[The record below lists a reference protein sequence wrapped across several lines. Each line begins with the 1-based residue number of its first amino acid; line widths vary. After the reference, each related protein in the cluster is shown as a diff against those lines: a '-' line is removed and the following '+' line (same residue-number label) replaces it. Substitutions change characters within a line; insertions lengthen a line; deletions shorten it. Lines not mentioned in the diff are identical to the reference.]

1 MANAASLPYHEPGIV
16 TILTQSSFILL
27 LNVINFVLDRSF
39 YCGLLG
45 QVLLGVAWGTP
56 GAKWLGTE
64 AEEVIV
70 QLGYLGLLLLVY
82 EGGISTSFQAL
93 KANLLLS
100 FCVAITGIGLPMG
113 ISFILQKLTGATPL
127 QSFAAGAALC
137 STSLGTTFTVL
148 SSSGLTKSRLG
159 VVLTSAAMMDDVVGL
174 VMVQIISNLGGASG
188 ASISAV
194 TIVRPLLV
202 SLAFAFCAP
211 LVCVFVAKPVTV
223 RLNGYRTRNAQGFV
237 NRVLAESSVVWVVHT
252 LILIGCIAATAYA
265 GTSNLF
271 AAYIAGAAISWWD
284 AEVPHPVFNVVTPDT
299 TSTSSTVREA
309 SDGKDRIAEPSA
321 QVVNSPAQTAELS
334 TKEPCNDATPPSSA
348 NRKASPGPCFSGS
361 YIYEHYYQQ
370 TLEKLLRPF
379 FFASIGFSIPITE
392 MFRGSIVWKG
402 FVYAVLM
409 GIAKMV
415 CGLWLVRFSLP
426 RMPTNIPV
434 MSTFAKLK
442 RTLCIGESRQ
452 TSTPADT
459 ASSDELSQ
467 SPSRSSPKARMTAQT
482 AHTESPGKK
491 PRSLYPASIL
501 GCAMVARGE
510 IGFLISSIAESK
522 GIFTSPTSNTGESSD
537 IFLVVTWA
545 IVLCTILGPLAV
557 GLLARRVKELGDGVE
572 REGRVVR
579 GDVLG
584 VWGLS

>member
-1 MANAASLPYHEPGIV
+1 MANAASLSYHEPGIV
-16 TILTQSSFILL
+16 MILTESSFILL
-27 LNVINFVLDRSF
+27 LNIVNFVLDRSF

-45 QVLLGVAWGTP
+45 QVFLGVAWGTP

-82 EGGISTSFQAL
+82 EGGLSTSFQAL

-113 ISFILQKLTGATPL
+113 ISFVLQKLTGATPL

-194 TIVRPLLV
+194 TVVRPLLV

-223 RLNGYRTRNAQGFV
+223 WLNGYRTRYPQGFV
-237 NRVLAESSVVWVVHT
+237 NRVLVKSSVVWVVHT

-284 AEVPHPVFNVVTPDT
+284 ADVPHPVFKVVTPDT
-299 TSTSSTVREA
+299 TSTSSTVRKA
-309 SDGKDRIAEPSA
+309 SDGMDRIAQPSA

-334 TKEPCNDATPPSSA
+334 IKEPSNDAAPPSSS
-348 NRKASPGPCFSGS
+348 NREASPGPSFSGS

-370 TLEKLLRPF
+370 PLEKLLRPF

-402 FVYAVLM
+402 VVYAVLM

-415 CGLWLVRFSLP
+415 CGLWLARVSLP
-426 RMPTNIPV
+426 RMPTEV
-434 MSTFAKLK
+434 MLRCAKLK

-452 TSTPADT
+452 TITPADT
-459 ASSDELSQ
+459 ATSGESSQ
-467 SPSRSSPKARMTAQT
+467 SPSRSSPKARTTTQT

-522 GIFTSPTSNTGESSD
+522 GIFTSSTSNTGESSD

-557 GLLARRVKELGDGVE
+557 GLLARRVKKLGEGVE